1 MLKSCYLAKNRV
13 IWQKNRVI
21 WQKNRVIR
29 KIKKIE
35 LEK

>member
-1 MLKSCYLAKNRV
+1 MLKSCYLA
-13 IWQKNRVI
+13 KNRVI